1 MPPRND
7 RPLKFKSKSSKPMLF
22 PLHPSNMPNNRVY
35 NKRRRRSINLRP
47 VLFLLLA
54 VAVISLIGYF
64 AVQKNALAVMVNDE
78 VVGYIKETRTTEE
91 ELNNLVLAKLKQDIG
106 NNIEIKDKITLKSA
120 GGFFKKTENP
130 EQVVAKVC
138 QKVSYNQEATTI
150 LVEGKEFCTVANV
163 EAAREALNKTLKA
176 YKVPEGTAQPE
187 FAIQINTGKVFVDN
201 SKVSSV
207 DEAVKL
213 LSATQTVDKT
223 YTVAKGDTFATI
235 ANKVGMTEAA
245 LLNANPSVTDKTSLQ
260 IGQQLKVTSTEP
272 VLPIR
277 TFKWTTEEQQI
288 EYETVTQRNR
298 NKPAGTREEIQEGQN
313 GVKQVIKKIPYVNGE
328 QVGEPQITEKVI
340 KEPVNRIIERGTY
353 TAPSNDNDDDSS
365 SSSSSRK
372 SSSSDS
378 SSDDE

>member
-1 MPPRND
+1 MMRLSD
-7 RPLKFKSKSSKPMLF
+7 TLRKLKQQ
-22 PLHPSNMPNNRVY
+22 R
-35 NKRRRRSINLRP
+35 IE
-47 VLFLLLA
+47 
-54 VAVISLIGYF
+54 I
-64 AVQKNALAVMVNDE
+64 
-78 VVGYIKETRTTEE
+78 
-91 ELNNLVLAKLKQDIG
+91 NNLVLAKLKQDVG
-106 NNIEIKDKITLKSA
+106 NNIEINDKITLKSA

-163 EAAREALNKTLKA
+163 EAAREALKETLKA
-176 YKVPEGTAQPE
+176 YKVPAGTAQPE

-245 LLNANPSVTDKTSLQ
+245 LLSANPSVTDKTSIQ
-260 IGQQLKVTSTEP
+260 IGQQLKVTVTEP

-277 TFKWTTEEQQI
+277 TFKWTTKNKKLNMKLLLK
-288 EYETVTQRNR
+288 ET
-298 NKPAGTREEIQEGQN
+298 EINQLALEKKFKR
-313 GVKQVIKKIPYVNGE
+313 VKMVLSK
-328 QVGEPQITEKVI
+328 
-340 KEPVNRIIERGTY
+340 
-353 TAPSNDNDDDSS
+353 
-365 SSSSSRK
+365 
-372 SSSSDS
+372 
-378 SSDDE
+378 